1 MIMLMISL
9 EIMLTA
15 TQLYPEIEELALG
28 HLREALRHY
37 ERKSEVV
44 IISIIREN
52 LGKLCFSGWANKIIW
67 SSQDCI

>member
-1 MIMLMISL
+1 MMIMLMISL
-9 EIMLTA
+9 EVMLTA

-44 IISIIREN
+44 IILIIIISIIREN
-52 LGKLCFSGWANKIIW
+52 LGKLCFSG
-67 SSQDCI
+67 

>member
-1 MIMLMISL
+1 MMIMLMISL

-44 IISIIREN
+44 IIFIIIILIIIISIIREN
-52 LGKLCFSGWANKIIW
+52 LGKLCFSG
-67 SSQDCI
+67 

>member
-1 MIMLMISL
+1 
-9 EIMLTA
+9 MLTA

-44 IISIIREN
+44 IILIIIISIIREN
-52 LGKLCFSGWANKIIW
+52 LENSALVVEQIKSYGLLKTVFRKP
-67 SSQDCI
+67 